1 MNARRATAVLVL
13 AALSTAAGACGDDR
27 DTSGATSTTT
37 SSTNPSTSATA
48 STAPDRTEVTAAVFF
63 VRGEKVAAGGAP
75 VSRSAP
81 ARGALEALLAGPD
94 AVESAAGMTTE
105 IPAGTRL
112 LGVDIRDG
120 RATVD
125 LSGEFASGGG
135 SLSMQL
141 RVAQV
146 VLTLTSF
153 DTIERVSIRL
163 DGRDVEAIGGE
174 GVPARDLGP
183 AEVEAVTPFVLV
195 TSPLPGDTVS
205 SPFTISGISN
215 TFEATVQY
223 EVIDGAGTVLDQG
236 FTTATAGN
244 GTWGT
249 FSVSVELP
257 AGSAGPGTVRA
268 FQTDMESG
276 GRRDL
281 YEVPVTFR

>member
-1 MNARRATAVLVL
+1 MTDRRAVSALVVIAVVL
-13 AALSTAAGACGDDR
+13 AAGACGGDGDG
-27 DTSGATSTTT
+27 SGQPSATTTTTTRPTTTT
-37 SSTNPSTSATA
+37 SP
-48 STAPDRTEVTAAVFF
+48 APDGSEVTAVVFF
-63 VRGEKVAAGGAP
+63 VRGEKVAAGGASVDP
-75 VSRSAP
+75 PAV

-94 AVESAAGMTTE
+94 GIESEAGMTTE
-105 IPAGTRL
+105 IPRGTRL
-112 LGVDIRDG
+112 LGVDVADG

-163 DGRDVEAIGGE
+163 DGRNVEAIGGE

-183 AEVEAVTPFVLV
+183 ADVESVTPFVLV
-195 TSPLPGDTVS
+195 TSPLPGDTVG
-205 SPFTISGISN
+205 SPLTISGIAN

-223 EVIDGAGTVLDQG
+223 EVIDGAGTVLGQG

-249 FSVSVELP
+249 FSAAVELP
-257 AGSAGPGTVRA
+257 DGSAGPGTVRA
-268 FQTDMESG
+268 FQIDMESG
-276 GRRDL
+276 ARRDL